1 MGATPFNAPLQPRAG
16 VIWDLWKCRL
26 WRKNHAR
33 SPFCKSYWLGGSLT
47 ALPGYA
53 SHHRAS
59 GPPEDSPMRRFLLPG
74 APQISRLPPIPL
86 PFSSRVKDTTY
97 LHLSFPPRE
106 RRLLCFSSRLY
117 VRPTDAHNS
126 SFEKV
131 SALRES
137 VPFSS
142 VRSNGERP
150 QESEEVP
157 SRSAGKGTKSTG
169 KLHTGDSG
177 AVAAEH
183 PRVSLFEFLAFLKD
197 EKFRVAGIMFAL
209 LLSSG
214 AQLLLPLAV
223 GKLVDAVTETTGDQ
237 HEKQQQQQQPEVA
250 QLQQQEDEQQ
260 DQRREDSFH
269 RQSSVTEGSNKVA
282 AATDTPSAPATTA
295 AGEPPPVVGRG
306 KPEIATATEPSWRG
320 LTGVFEE
327 NLKTPGARLGICVA
341 LGTVGAVTSFTRLYL
356 LESTV
361 GRLPLLAAS
370 SFGPEGTITYL
381 LGCKLWSSSLHAFP
395 LRLNGS
401 LAVFAPLCSGGYSIR
416 QHSIHNNSSWDP

>member
-1 MGATPFNAPLQPRAG
+1 MLQRVPGTVGATPFNAPLQPPAG
-16 VIWDLWKCRL
+16 VIWGLWKCRL

-33 SPFCKSYWLGGSLT
+33 SYFCKSYRLSGSLT
-47 ALPGYA
+47 APLGYA
-53 SHHRAS
+53 AHHCGN
-59 GPPEDSPMRRFLLPG
+59 GPPEDPPMGRFLLLG
-74 APQISRLPPIPL
+74 APQISRHPPIPL
-86 PFSSRVKDTTY
+86 PFSSGVKDTTY
-97 LHLSFPPRE
+97 PPLFPSRD

-117 VRPTDAHNS
+117 VRPTDAHKG

-150 QESEEVP
+150 QVSSGEVP
-157 SRSAGKGTKSTG
+157 SRSAGEGTKSTG
-169 KLHTGDSG
+169 KLHTGDLG
-177 AVAAEH
+177 AVAAERS
-183 PRVSLFEFLAFLKD
+183 RVSLFEFLAFLKD

-223 GKLVDAVTETTGDQ
+223 GKLVDAVTQTTGDQ
-237 HEKQQQQQQPEVA
+237 HQKQQQQQQQEVA
-250 QLQQQEDEQQ
+250 QLQQREGEQQ

-269 RQSSVTEGSNKVA
+269 RQSSVTEGSNKMT
-282 AATDTPSAPATTA
+282 AATDTPSSPATTA
-295 AGEPPPVVGRG
+295 AGKPPPVVGTG

-341 LGTVGAVTSFTRLYL
+341 LGAVGAVTSFTRLYL

-361 GRLPLLAAS
+361 GRRPLLAAS
-370 SFGPEGTITYL
+370 SFGPEGTITY
-381 LGCKLWSSSLHAFP
+381 
-395 LRLNGS
+395 
-401 LAVFAPLCSGGYSIR
+401 
-416 QHSIHNNSSWDP
+416 